1 MPHLPTPSRLRLSNL
16 YAWAGHERRLVLCL
30 PSLVRASTSASAV
43 GIEDGPDANQ
53 HTKLSSEFRNHIFT
67 CETHPSTHLLAYPPP
82 PNLDNKAPLEKAVKE
97 GDLDG
102 VSAAIKA
109 GADVGKKVP
118 SVRLPLRILPTPPI
132 SPLQ

>member
-1 MPHLPTPSRLRLSNL
+1 M
-16 YAWAGHERRLVLCL
+16 
-30 PSLVRASTSASAV
+30 

-67 CETHPSTHLLAYPPP
+67 CQSHPSTHLLAYPPP
-82 PNLDNKAPLEKAVKE
+82 PNLDNKAPLEEAIKE